1 MICLQSSAT
10 ASRAPGV
17 MGDLMP
23 TAPTRPGRRQHPAV
37 GGFVEPK
44 FLDGIKQSRIERVG
58 EDAG

>member
-1 MICLQSSAT
+1 
-10 ASRAPGV
+10 